1 MFSMFPDGNF
11 WCCGFFS
18 TLTLSLSTAIIYS
31 WFFSHHF
38 SNAIYVKKPEGILGV
53 FKIHNDASRV
63 EGTTSNTAP
72 LLTLQGIAAQ
82 LIL

>member
-1 MFSMFPDGNF
+1 MVISGAVFFFHSYPFSIYIYHIFM
-11 WCCGFFS
+11 GFQS
-18 TLTLSLSTAIIYS
+18 
-31 WFFSHHF
+31 
-38 SNAIYVKKPEGILGV
+38 V